1 MLGLKREEPRS
12 GKRKPV
18 LENEEE
24 EELKKV
30 KKIKPPNFIIEWES
44 PGLAARANSCRI
56 NAN

>member
-30 KKIKPPNFIIEWES
+30 KIKTS
-44 PGLAARANSCRI
+44 
-56 NAN
+56 